1 MRKLVKLATG
11 LKERAYQYIRQE
23 LTEGHWPAGRFLS
36 MVQVAKTIGMSYT
49 PVREAIIQLETEGM
63 VETIPR
69 VGVRPRQVG
78 RKELEHIF
86 EVRMVVESGAAE
98 LAAKRI
104 SPDQLDALRKNLEE
118 HHQALL
124 RIRQV
129 LKKASEERQP
139 HSLLD
144 RPGMESTHE
153 LNNQFHTVIMQASGN
168 PQLIKIL
175 SDLRIPSRM
184 LRIWAQF
191 PGIDY
196 LHQLTM
202 EYRFHYRTYRALAK
216 KDGLSAG
223 MWIKKHIADALEYYV
238 RFYDWLEQV
247 NRSGLSSTLSD
258 PLSGQVQAGESDND
272 SLFLGDVSSSE
283 KRPL

>member
-1 MRKLVKLATG
+1 MKAVTG
-11 LKERAYQYIRQE
+11 LKERAYKYIRQE
-23 LTEGHWPAGRFLS
+23 LNEGHWPEGRFLS
-36 MVQVAKTIGMSYT
+36 MMQVAKAIGMSYT
-49 PVREAIIQLETEGM
+49 PVREAIIQLETEGV

-69 VGVRPRQVG
+69 VGVRPRQVS
-78 RKELEHIF
+78 RQELEHIF
-86 EVRMVVESGAAE
+86 EVRMVVESGATE

-104 SPDQLDALRKNLEE
+104 SPEQLKLLRNNLRE
-118 HHQALL
+118 HGQTLR

-129 LKKASEERQP
+129 LKNASREQQS

-153 LNNQFHTVIMQASGN
+153 LNNQFHTIIMQASGN
-168 PQLIKIL
+168 PQLIKVL
-175 SDLRIPSRM
+175 TDLRIPSRM

-216 KDGLSAG
+216 KDGASAG
-223 MWIKKHIADALEYYV
+223 MWIKRHIADALDYYV
-238 RFYDWLEQV
+238 RFYSWLEQV
-247 NRSGLSSTLSD
+247 NQ
-258 PLSGQVQAGESDND
+258 SGQGTSLSESLTPGNEND
-272 SLFLGDVSSSE
+272 TLFLGDVSSPG
-283 KRPL
+283 KKP